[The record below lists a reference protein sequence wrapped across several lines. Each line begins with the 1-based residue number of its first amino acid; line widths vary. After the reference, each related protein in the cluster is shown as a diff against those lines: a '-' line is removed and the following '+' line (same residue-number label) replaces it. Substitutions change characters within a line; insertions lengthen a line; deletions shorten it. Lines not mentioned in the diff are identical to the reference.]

1 MYCVLCFFGARQE
14 IGVMVQ
20 FHDLYRFAVVFY
32 SVCFVTILTALE
44 HLGLDILVINCVYDY
59 TQKKNE
65 VIISTLEDTKRPL
78 DCFENFLWK
87 KPL

>member
-1 MYCVLCFFGARQE
+1 MRCNNFGLSYYKLNYVLWYLCFFWARQE

-44 HLGLDILVINCVYDY
+44 HLGLDFLVINCVYD
-59 TQKKNE
+59 
-65 VIISTLEDTKRPL
+65 
-78 DCFENFLWK
+78 
-87 KPL
+87 